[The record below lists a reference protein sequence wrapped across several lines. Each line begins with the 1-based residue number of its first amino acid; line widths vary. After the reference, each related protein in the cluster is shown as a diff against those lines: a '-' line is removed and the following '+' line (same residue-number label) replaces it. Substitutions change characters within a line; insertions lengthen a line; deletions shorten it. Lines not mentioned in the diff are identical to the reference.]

1 MSTENVSLRKNG
13 SVQTQPPRIQG
24 VFSWEDIENELFKE
38 EQKRDQNLSLN
49 IIWERFIKS
58 LTGNTSIKKMRF
70 SMFQWD
76 SRIANVSAFVT
87 SRTFGLLFQS

>member
-1 MSTENVSLRKNG
+1 MSKENVSLSKNG
-13 SVQTQPPRIQG
+13 SDQTPRIKL
-24 VFSWEDIENELFKE
+24 SWEDIENELFKE